1 MTLGERIKEARKSKG
16 LTQEELAFI
25 TGISISAITKYESNL
40 REAKVEMLVKIS
52 DALKIPIESLIY
64 DNYKPI
70 ESNIEKEILQKAIN
84 TFGANQQI
92 IKAMEE
98 LGELSTALARY
109 FTKKDNEANFNN
121 IYEEIADVEIMCSQL
136 RLIFDNYVI
145 DHYKEM
151 KLNRLKGVVW

>member
-1 MTLGERIKEARKSKG
+1 MTSKE
-16 LTQEELAFI
+16 
-25 TGISISAITKYESNL
+25 
-40 REAKVEMLVKIS
+40 
-52 DALKIPIESLIY
+52 
-64 DNYKPI
+64 
-70 ESNIEKEILQKAIN
+70 EKEILQKAIN

-109 FTKKDNEANFNN
+109 FDKNKIDCNN

>member
-1 MTLGERIKEARKSKG
+1 MTLGERIKEAREDKG
-16 LTQEELAFI
+16 LSQIRLAVETNI
-25 TGISISAITKYESNL
+25 GVASIQRYERDDLSPSVDKLIQISE
-40 REAKVEMLVKIS
+40 
-52 DALKIPIESLIY
+52 ALKVPIGSLITIESTV
-64 DNYKPI
+64 N
-70 ESNIEKEILQKAIN
+70 SNDKEIYLKAIN

-109 FTKKDNEANFNN
+109 FTKGEDYQN